1 MDRFPDAVHVLNDL
15 AEENRCSELA
25 ERAILASTDY
35 QIGVY
40 DRSGKVDLPLFG
52 NTVDILSDVSPDNPV
67 TPRAILALGEITLN
81 NDDLPEARSRF
92 SLLIRRYPAAPE
104 SDRARLLIAR
114 TFFKEADYRQAA
126 AWFRESWRKTSSDE
140 TEEEAHRLQVYS
152 LFKYAEELSSKDK
165 KAMAAERFEEIH
177 RQFPDSDVA
186 QVSLYNAGKLYRSIG
201 LERKATS
208 LFETLA
214 ATYTDSEFASE
225 ALQMSVLILEALGD
239 PIRAADDSMILAA
252 RSHGEERAA
261 ALLKAAQLYYAGNAP
276 GQAASSRSVYT
287 EEFSQ
292 PAEELSRQL
301 FWLGRDLETIG
312 EWDGALAAYTRNVTL
327 QREGPSN
334 QVLTTFAARSQ
345 LRIAERSFTR
355 YKSYHIA
362 PPIDETV
369 VQKREMLQEVIREFV
384 AAGNYRTAD
393 VITASNFF
401 IGRTLELFKED
412 ILSSPKPGDLTNA
425 EQEEYELLLQEM
437 AFPFEAKALD
447 AYRVNIQRSVKLEL
461 LDQWIEKTFERM
473 AELAPWSYLRSE
485 SVAYP
490 STLIQPPPPALPPL
504 PEPEG
509 PNAMKEMDITGR
521 KETL

>member
-1 MDRFPDAVHVLNDL
+1 
-15 AEENRCSELA
+15 
-25 ERAILASTDY
+25 
-35 QIGVY
+35 
-40 DRSGKVDLPLFG
+40 
-52 NTVDILSDVSPDNPV
+52 
-67 TPRAILALGEITLN
+67 
-81 NDDLPEARSRF
+81 
-92 SLLIRRYPAAPE
+92 
-104 SDRARLLIAR
+104 
-114 TFFKEADYRQAA
+114 
-126 AWFRESWRKTSSDE
+126 
-140 TEEEAHRLQVYS
+140 
-152 LFKYAEELSSKDK
+152 
-165 KAMAAERFEEIH
+165 MAAERFEEIH
-177 RQFPDSDVA
+177 RRFPDSDVA

-201 LERKATS
+201 LERKATI

-261 ALLKAAQLYYAGNAP
+261 ALLKAAELYDAGNAP
-276 GQAASSRSVYT
+276 GRAASSRSAYT
-287 EEFSQ
+287 EEF
-292 PAEELSRQL
+292 PEPLDELSRQL
-301 FWLGRDLETIG
+301 FWLGGDLEAIG
-312 EWDGALAAYTRNVTL
+312 DWDGALAVYTRNVAL
-327 QREGPSN
+327 QRKDPSN
-334 QVLTTFAARSQ
+334 HVLTAFAARSR
-345 LRIAERSFTR
+345 LRIAERSFTL

-362 PPIDETV
+362 PPVDETV
-369 VQKREMLQEVIREFV
+369 VRKREMLQDVIREFV

-401 IGRTLELFKED
+401 IGRALELFKED
-412 ILSSPKPGDLTNA
+412 ILSSPYPENLTVA

-437 AFPFEAKALD
+437 AFPFETKALD

-485 SVAYP
+485 SIAYP

-504 PEPEG
+504 PEEPEG
-509 PNAMKEMDITGR
+509 PNAMKKTAVPDR